1 MVHYAPSSAPT
12 LNSPTLEPVL
22 ANMEL
27 RALKVVFPDERA
39 RIFNLAG
46 DMCFDAGARERALG
60 YYGRAI
66 DVLIAADQIDGA
78 VAVCRKIVRLTPEV
92 VRARCTLAW
101 MALGQGVI
109 EEARQRITDYARAA
123 ATAGQEQTASR
134 HLRMMT
140 DIAANQEVLESLA
153 EALLE
158 IGDNVGA
165 DRAFGA
171 AAGHADGQVAAEDSQ
186 ARWQAVVRVLAG
198 HEPAVAEPSPAL
210 VQASAVQSSAAP
222 SSTDVKRM
230 IRVERRRRYQ

>member
-12 LNSPTLEPVL
+12 LNASTLEPVL

-46 DMCFDAGARERALG
+46 DMCFDAGVRERALG

-66 DVLIAADQIDGA
+66 DVLLAADHIDGA

-109 EEARQRITDYARAA
+109 EEARQRIADYARAA
-123 ATAGQEQTASR
+123 ASAGQEKAASR

-171 AAGHADGQVAAEDSQ
+171 AAGHADGQHAAQDSQ
-186 ARWQAVVRVLAG
+186 ARWQAVARVLAG
-198 HEPAVAEPSPAL
+198 HDPGVVEPSPAL
-210 VQASAVQSSAAP
+210 VQASTAP

>member
-1 MVHYAPSSAPT
+1 MVQYAPSSAPT
-12 LNSPTLEPVL
+12 LDASSLEPVL

-27 RALKVVFPDERA
+27 RALKVVFPDECA

-66 DVLIAADQIDGA
+66 DVLLAADHIDGA

-109 EEARQRITDYARAA
+109 EEARQRIADYARAA
-123 ATAGQEQTASR
+123 ASAGQEKTASR

-171 AAGHADGQVAAEDSQ
+171 AAGHADGQNPAQDSE
-186 ARWQAVVRVLAG
+186 ARWQAVARVLVG
-198 HEPAVAEPSPAL
+198 NDPVAVEPSPAL
-210 VQASAVQSSAAP
+210 VQAATAP
-222 SSTDVKRM
+222 SSTDLKRM

>member
-1 MVHYAPSSAPT
+1 MFQFADTSAQSGGTSS
-12 LNSPTLEPVL
+12 LEPVL

-46 DMCFDAGARERALG
+46 DLCFDSGSRERALG

-66 DVLIAADQIDGA
+66 DVLLAASQIDAA
-78 VAVCRKIVRLTPEV
+78 VGVCRKIVRLTPEV

-109 EEARQRITDYARAA
+109 REAKQRIADYARAA
-123 ATAGQEQTASR
+123 SCAGQEQTASR
-134 HLRMMT
+134 HLRLMT
-140 DIAANQEVLESLA
+140 DIAASEEILESLA

-158 IGDNVGA
+158 IGDDVGA

-171 AAGHADGQVAAEDSQ
+171 AAGHSDGRSAISDSQ
-186 ARWQAVVRVLAG
+186 ARWEAVVRVLAG
-198 HEPAVAEPSPAL
+198 NDPAEPQPAPAVIP
-210 VQASAVQSSAAP
+210 AP
-222 SSTDVKRM
+222 SLDTAGNVKRLSR
-230 IRVERRRRYQ
+230 IVERRRRYQ

>member
-1 MVHYAPSSAPT
+1 MVQYAPSAPT

-66 DVLIAADQIDGA
+66 DVLLAADHIDGA

-109 EEARQRITDYARAA
+109 EEARQRIADYARAA
-123 ATAGQEQTASR
+123 ATAGQEKTASR

-171 AAGHADGQVAAEDSQ
+171 AAGHVANQPADHDSQ

-198 HEPAVAEPSPAL
+198 HEPTVVEPPTPAL
-210 VQASAVQSSAAP
+210 VQTSSAP

>member
-1 MVHYAPSSAPT
+1 MHESIVAPEPGVP
-12 LNSPTLEPVL
+12 NLEGVL

-171 AAGHADGQVAAEDSQ
+171 AAGHVDGPVAAEDSQ

-198 HEPAVAEPSPAL
+198 HEPAAAEPSPAL
-210 VQASAVQSSAAP
+210 VQTSAVQSSAAP